1 MISMKKDTLYQI
13 LLLQMQFIES
23 SKLEMY
29 YIRKYGYVEE
39 VKRFTNK
46 TREIDKKL
54 DAFEN
59 DLRIRYASLE
69 LNSKNLDELQYLS
82 NMLLLFKDFDE
93 TFLFSVQDKINE
105 LLPLKEQALKEW
117 DFKKAGEISEEIYQL
132 EKYYKH
138 YKIHLKKYKG
148 L

>member
-93 TFLFSVQDKINE
+93 TFLFSVQDKIDE
-105 LLPLKEQALKEW
+105 LIPLKEQALKEW

-138 YKIHLKKYKG
+138 YEIHLKKYKG

>member
-1 MISMKKDTLYQI
+1 MKKDTLYQI
-13 LLLQMQFIES
+13 LLLQMQLIEN
-23 SKLEMY
+23 SKQEMY
-29 YIRKYGYVEE
+29 YIRKHGYVEE
-39 VKRFTNK
+39 AKRFNIK
-46 TREIDKKL
+46 ARELDKKL

-105 LLPLKEQALKEW
+105 LLPLKDQALKDW

-138 YKIHLKKYKG
+138 YKIYLKRYKG

>member
-1 MISMKKDTLYQI
+1 MKKDTLYQI

-39 VKRFTNK
+39 VKRYTNK

-105 LLPLKEQALKEW
+105 LLPLKENALKEW

-138 YKIHLKKYKG
+138 
-148 L
+148 

>member
-1 MISMKKDTLYQI
+1 MKNNKLYQI
-13 LLLQMQFIES
+13 LFLQMQLMES
-23 SKLEMY
+23 CKLEMY
-29 YIRKYGYVEE
+29 YIRKYGYFEE
-39 VKRFTNK
+39 AKRQSDK
-46 TREIDKKL
+46 TRELNKKL

-59 DLRIRYASLE
+59 DLRIRYTSLE
-69 LNSKNLDELQYLS
+69 LNSKNLDELQNLS

-105 LLPLKEQALKEW
+105 LLPLKETALKEW
-117 DFKKAGEISEEIYQL
+117 DFKKAGELSEEIFQL

-138 YKIHLKKYKG
+138 YKMYLKRYKG

>member
-13 LLLQMQFIES
+13 LLLQMQLIEN
-23 SKLEMY
+23 SKQEMY
-29 YIRKYGYVEE
+29 YIRKHGYVEE
-39 VKRFTNK
+39 AKRFNIK
-46 TREIDKKL
+46 ARELDKKL

-105 LLPLKEQALKEW
+105 LLPLKDQALKDW

-138 YKIHLKKYKG
+138 YKIYLKRYKG

>member
-1 MISMKKDTLYQI
+1 
-13 LLLQMQFIES
+13 MQFIES

>member
-39 VKRFTNK
+39 VKRYTNK

-93 TFLFSVQDKINE
+93 TFLFSVQDKIDE
-105 LLPLKEQALKEW
+105 LIPLKEQALKEW